1 MSSSKEIL
9 AYVRGGPAG
18 LKKIQMTVAVAAASA
33 TNDSVASVPA
43 NFYPL
48 FMHVDFSA
56 GITNAVT
63 LDDIGT
69 NSTDENGFV
78 RGGALAFT
86 AAKMQAGTS
95 VECTCNG
102 AKGMGT
108 AELGGEAVPAVANE
122 PLRLTYSGVT
132 GTAITA
138 TVTMWGCGG

>member
-56 GITNAVT
+56 GITNSET
-63 LDDIGT
+63 LADIGPT
-69 NSTDENGFV
+69 GVVNGFV
-78 RGGALAFT
+78 DGGALAFT

-95 VECTCNG
+95 VECPCNG
-102 AKGMGT
+102 TQGMGT
-108 AELGGEAVPAVANE
+108 AVANTTIVAVTSA
-122 PLRLTYSGVT
+122 PLRLTYSGAT